1 MTLADA
7 GAERDALVIPFPL
20 HRVSASASSSENH
33 DAIVHVFSDE
43 VTLSTSTESDREVV
57 VESPDTT
64 SEASPRQARR
74 ARNVS
79 LHALAGRG
87 QSRHEIEKRLRSR
100 ELSEEV
106 VATEIQALEEAGLI
120 DDETL
125 AADLVDKYAVRGGLG
140 RRAVEDKLRS
150 RKLSA
155 QVINE
160 ALSVLSHEDEKEAVR
175 ELALTKMRSLESL
188 APDVAKRR
196 LQGFLLRKG
205 YSPSD
210 VYPLVSELLG

>member
-1 MTLADA
+1 
-7 GAERDALVIPFPL
+7 
-20 HRVSASASSSENH
+20 
-33 DAIVHVFSDE
+33 
-43 VTLSTSTESDREVV
+43 
-57 VESPDTT
+57 
-64 SEASPRQARR
+64 
-74 ARNVS
+74 

-106 VATEIQALEEAGLI
+106 VATEIEALEEAGLI

-160 ALSVLSHEDEKEAVR
+160 ALSVLSHEGEKEAVR
-175 ELALTKMRSLESL
+175 ELALTKIRSLESV

>member
-1 MTLADA
+1 MTLIDA
-7 GAERDALVIPFPL
+7 GGERDALLIPFPL
-20 HRVSASASSSENH
+20 HRVSASAPSSGNH
-33 DAIVHVFSDE
+33 EAIVHIFTSGVA
-43 VTLSTSTESDREVV
+43 LSESMEPDQHASL
-57 VESPDTT
+57 ESQDPK
-64 SEASPRQARR
+64 SEASPRQARK

-106 VATEIQALEEAGLI
+106 VATEIEALEEAGLI

-160 ALSVLSHEDEKEAVR
+160 ALSVLSHEGEKEAVR
-175 ELALTKMRSLESL
+175 ELALTKIRSLESV